1 MALQLDKEKL
11 CCSVCLDLLKDPVTI
26 PCGHSYCMSCVK
38 SRWDKEDP
46 KKIYSCPQCKQT
58 FTPRPVLVISSL
70 LADLVK
76 VLKKTRLHVAPAD
89 RYYATPGDV
98 ACDFC
103 AGRKLKAHKSCLMC
117 RVSYCELHLQ
127 PHYESPAFEKHK
139 LVGPSKYLQ
148 EKYCSRHD
156 EVMKIFCRNDQQ
168 TVCVL
173 CSMDEHKDHDTV
185 SAAVERNE
193 KRRELGVSRQK
204 IQHRIQDREKDVK
217 VLQQEM
223 EAINR
228 SADEAVRASEKIFTE
243 LVGLVEKRS
252 STVTEEI
259 RSQQKMEVSR
269 AKELQEKLEEEIAE
283 LRKKDAELEQLTHT
297 DDHIQFL
304 HNYLLLSHLSEST
317 DSPRLNIHPLQY
329 FEDVIAAVSEAR
341 DKLQDIL
348 FGEGLKISLKVSE
361 VDVLLPQPEPKTR
374 DEFLQYYRQITL
386 DANTVN
392 AGLSLSEENRKATVM
407 REKQLY
413 CSHADRF
420 TDWLQV
426 LSSESLTGRCY
437 WEVER
442 SSGGISVAVAYKDI
456 SRTGNESGFGN
467 NDKSWALGCFDISYN
482 FRHDNIRTSLSG
494 PQSSRVGVYLDHKAG
509 TLSFYSVSETMTLLH
524 KVQTTFTQ
532 PLYAG
537 LWVYWVGD
545 TAELCELK

>member
-1 MALQLDKEKL
+1 MALQLDKENL

-26 PCGHSYCMSCVK
+26 PCGHSFCISCVK

-46 KKIYSCPQCKQT
+46 KEIYSCPHCQQT

-76 VLKKTRLHVAPAD
+76 ALKKTRLHVAPAD
-89 RYYATPGDV
+89 CATPGDV

-103 AGRKLKAHKSCLMC
+103 AGRKLKAHKSCLTC

-148 EKYCSRHD
+148 EKYCPHHD
-156 EVMKIFCRNDQQ
+156 EVMKIFCRTDQQ
-168 TVCVL
+168 TICVL
-173 CSMDEHKDHDTV
+173 CSLDEHRDHDTV

-193 KRRELGVSRQK
+193 KRRELGVSRHQ
-204 IQHRIQDREKDVK
+204 IQHRIQDREKDVNRLK
-217 VLQQEM
+217 QEM
-223 EAINR
+223 ETISR
-228 SADEAVRASEKIFTE
+228 SADEAVRASEKIFNE
-243 LVGLVEKRS
+243 LVGLVEKRNS
-252 STVTEEI
+252 AVTEGI
-259 RSQQKMEVSR
+259 RSQQKTEVGR
-269 AKELQEKLEEEIAE
+269 AKELKEKLEEEIAE
-283 LRKKDAELEQLTHT
+283 LRKKDAELEQLPHT
-297 DDHIQFL
+297 EDHVQFL
-304 HNYLLLSHLSEST
+304 HNYLLLSNPSAST
-317 DSPRLNIHPLQY
+317 DSPRLNIHPLLY

-341 DKLQDIL
+341 DELQEIL
-348 FGEGLKISLKVSE
+348 NREWLKISLKVSE

-386 DANTVN
+386 DVNTVN

-407 REKQLY
+407 REKQSY

-442 SSGGISVAVAYKDI
+442 SGGGISVAVAYKDI
-456 SRTGNESGFGN
+456 SRTGSESGFGN
-467 NDKSWALGCFDISYN
+467 NEKSWAFGCFDIGYN
-482 FRHDNIRTSLSG
+482 FRHNNITTSLSG
-494 PQSSRVGVYLDHKAG
+494 PQTSRVGVYLDH
-509 TLSFYSVSETMTLLH
+509 
-524 KVQTTFTQ
+524 
-532 PLYAG
+532 
-537 LWVYWVGD
+537 
-545 TAELCELK
+545 